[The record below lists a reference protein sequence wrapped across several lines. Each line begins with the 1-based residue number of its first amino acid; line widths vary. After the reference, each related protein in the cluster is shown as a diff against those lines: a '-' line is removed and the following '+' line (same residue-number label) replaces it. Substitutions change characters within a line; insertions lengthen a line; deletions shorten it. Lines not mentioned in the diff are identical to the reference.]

1 MSDTRSKNANIAPTA
16 AMLAIGDELLSGRTK
31 DRNIGWLAD
40 FLTLKGID
48 LKEVRIVSDEETA
61 IVEAV
66 NALRARYTHVFT
78 SGGIGPTH
86 DDITADSIARAFGVP
101 IDHDP
106 RAMKLLS
113 NHYEKREMEFTD
125 ARKRMA
131 RIPQG
136 AELIDNPVSVA
147 PGFKIGNV
155 HVMAGVPSIFQA
167 MMDNVGPTLE
177 GGTPII
183 SRAMDCSHGEGT
195 IGGPLGQIQ
204 ANHSQTAIGSYPRFD
219 GKNYSTQIIIRS
231 RNEAAIEA
239 AAKDVA
245 QMLAEL
251 DAQKV
256 ARKWN

>member
-1 MSDTRSKNANIAPTA
+1 
-16 AMLAIGDELLSGRTK
+16 
-31 DRNIGWLAD
+31 
-40 FLTLKGID
+40 
-48 LKEVRIVSDEETA
+48 
-61 IVEAV
+61 
-66 NALRARYTHVFT
+66 
-78 SGGIGPTH
+78 
-86 DDITADSIARAFGVP
+86 
-101 IDHDP
+101 
-106 RAMKLLS
+106 
-113 NHYEKREMEFTD
+113 MEFTD

-131 RIPQG
+131 RIPKG